1 MSSLVKNQ
9 SAPGQRN
16 DDPQPTSVMQTCS
29 EAMVSGL
36 PNGARSRRDCCAA
49 ADDESSLSS
58 VARALIAE
66 HPDPA
71 TLLEIYYWSQ
81 EPGLSNVIR
90 AYMSLPKRTRS
101 VLGAFWRM
109 AENPRLVS
117 ATIDERG
124 RLALFSPEIVDT
136 LDIIRKAVG
145 RTDRA

>member
-1 MSSLVKNQ
+1 MLGPIKIK
-9 SAPGQRN
+9 SATGQRN
-16 DDPQPTSVMQTCS
+16 DDPQPPSVMPTS
-29 EAMVSGL
+29 TGAMESGL

-49 ADDESSLSS
+49 ADDESRLSS
-58 VARALIAE
+58 VAQALIAE

-124 RLALFSPEIVDT
+124 RLSLFSPEIVDT
-136 LDIIRKAVG
+136 LAVMRKAG
-145 RTDRA
+145 RRTNRA

>member
-1 MSSLVKNQ
+1 M
-9 SAPGQRN
+9 
-16 DDPQPTSVMQTCS
+16 
-29 EAMVSGL
+29 
-36 PNGARSRRDCCAA
+36 
-49 ADDESSLSS
+49 
-58 VARALIAE
+58 
-66 HPDPA
+66 
-71 TLLEIYYWSQ
+71 EIYYWSQ

-136 LDIIRKAVG
+136 LAVVRKAVG
-145 RTDRA
+145 PTDGM